1 MKQFI
6 TLIALAVVTLI
17 GCKAAYQNEP
27 VQDENK
33 AAQKVEPASTAP
45 TEKPGTAATLK
56 TNEPSPQT
64 DLSAT
69 ATNESDKAIAEP
81 TTCAGSETAAK
92 GGCGGCAGS
101 DKQLVAAAPE
111 QAAEAKQHFGGDFTL
126 TEPAIKVDSVMA
138 TPADFAGKN
147 IKVTAR
153 IAKVCKKKGCW
164 MTLQPEDA
172 GDEYVRVTMKD
183 YGFFVPVDCDGKTAT
198 VEGLLKSVER
208 PEALRKHLA
217 EDGGDDPSK
226 IKGAAVELSMV
237 ATAIDI
243 EQ

>member
-1 MKQFI
+1 MKQFT
-6 TLIALAVVTLI
+6 TLIALAVTTLI
-17 GCKAAYQNEP
+17 GCKAAYQSEP
-27 VQDENK
+27 ARDENK
-33 AAQKVEPASTAP
+33 AAQKVEPASETP
-45 TEKPGTAATLK
+45 TENPGTAAALK
-56 TNEPSPQT
+56 TNEPTPQT
-64 DLSAT
+64 DLTAT
-69 ATNESDKAIAEP
+69 ATKVYDKTIAEP
-81 TTCAGSETAAK
+81 TTCEGSGTAAK
-92 GGCGGCAGS
+92 GGCGGCAGT
-101 DKQLVAAAPE
+101 DKKVVAAAPE
-111 QAAEAKQHFGGDFTL
+111 NAAEAKRHFGGDFTL

-208 PEALRKHLA
+208 TEALRKHLA

-226 IKGAAVELSMV
+226 VKGAAVELSMV